1 MAGRPGIP
9 VEGGIPMDNSA
20 GDRISCADSCGR
32 TTPMR
37 PPDPTLP
44 RLLQVLALVTVGLLA
59 RPVQAYDYPFDDPFV
74 ATVVGTPVE
83 YRAKLDV
90 KVPLKRRSI
99 KVFEDRETPDLFFYD
114 DEFRY
119 SYALQK
125 GPAPLIFIIAGT
137 GGSHDGH
144 GVRWLGKVFYQ
155 AGFHYVGLT
164 SPTHSNF
171 IVSASESGVPGH
183 AYQDAADLY
192 RVMGLIRDKLAKR
205 ARITDYYVTGYSLGA
220 FNTAFVC
227 RLDDQRHEF
236 DFKRALMI
244 NPPMRLYSSISLL
257 DRMLE
262 NIPGG
267 EDNFGLFYQNLVD
280 AFAKVYTRSN
290 ALQFNEDFL
299 YQAYEVFKPE
309 KELLAALI
317 GTSFRMSAANMAF
330 TSDVMTNFGYIKPAN
345 VRLGKNTDLGDY
357 NNVAMRL
364 GFTDYFHA
372 YFYPYFHARD
382 PKVSRANLIEEMS
395 LRTIAD
401 YLKSA
406 TGIYVIHNE
415 DDLILEP
422 GEINFFPEVFGD
434 RATIYPNGGHLGNMQ
449 QKDVV
454 AHMVEVMR
462 P

>member
-1 MAGRPGIP
+1 VRGIARTGRRMKTTNMSSLRPFQALAFLVVSLLP
-9 VEGGIPMDNSA
+9 VA
-20 GDRISCADSCGR
+20 AH
-32 TTPMR
+32 
-37 PPDPTLP
+37 
-44 RLLQVLALVTVGLLA
+44 
-59 RPVQAYDYPFDDPFV
+59 AYDYPFDDPFV
-74 ATVVGTPVE
+74 ATVIGTPVE

-90 KVPLKRRSI
+90 RVPLKRRSL
-99 KVFEDRETPDLFFYD
+99 KVFPDRDTPELFFYD

-125 GPAPLIFIIAGT
+125 GPAPLVFIIAGT
-137 GGSHDGH
+137 GGSHDGR
-144 GVRWLGKVFYQ
+144 GVKWLGQVFYQ
-155 AGFHYVGLT
+155 AGFHYVGLS

-171 IVSASESGVPGH
+171 IVSASGTGVPGH
-183 AYQDAADLY
+183 AFQDAEDLY
-192 RVMGLIRDKLAKR
+192 RVMEQIRDRLGKR
-205 ARITDYYVTGYSLGA
+205 VEITDYYLTGYSLGA
-220 FNTAFVC
+220 FNTAFVAL
-227 RLDDQRHEF
+227 LDDQRHAF
-236 DFKRALMI
+236 DFRRALMI

-267 EDNFGLFYQNLVD
+267 EDNFGRFYQNLVD
-280 AFAKVYTRSN
+280 AFAEVYIRTDV
-290 ALQFNEDFL
+290 LQFNEDFL

-345 VRLGKNTDLGDY
+345 VRLRKNTDLGTY
-357 NNVAMRL
+357 NQVAMRL

-372 YFYPYFHARD
+372 YFYPWFHEQD
-382 PKVSRANLIEEMS
+382 PAVSRADLIEEMS
-395 LRTIAD
+395 LRTIED
-401 YLKSA
+401 YLRSSTK
-406 TGIYVIHNE
+406 IYVIHNE

-422 GEINFFPEVFGD
+422 GEIRFFPEVFGD

-449 QKDVV
+449 QRDVV
-454 AHMVEVMR
+454 EHMIEVFR

>member
-1 MAGRPGIP
+1 
-9 VEGGIPMDNSA
+9 MDNQ
-20 GDRISCADSCGR
+20 GWKRISCAEFPGR
-32 TTPMR
+32 SARMNHSDPILLR
-37 PPDPTLP
+37 PL
-44 RLLQVLALVTVGLLA
+44 RVLALVAAGLLSF
-59 RPVQAYDYPFDDPFV
+59 PLQAYDYPFDDPFV

-83 YRAKLDV
+83 YRAELDV
-90 KVPLKRRSI
+90 KVPLQRRSV
-99 KVFEDRETPDLFFYD
+99 KVFKDRETPELFFYD

-144 GVRWLGKVFYQ
+144 GVKWLGRVFYQ

-192 RVMGLIRDKLAKR
+192 RVMGLIRDKLGKR
-205 ARITDYYVTGYSLGA
+205 AKITDYYVTGYSLGA
-220 FNTAFVC
+220 FNTAFVTM
-227 RLDDQRHEF
+227 LDDQRHVF

-244 NPPMRLYSSISLL
+244 NPPMRLYSSISIL

-280 AFAKVYTRSN
+280 AFAKVYTRSD

-345 VRLGKNTDLGDY
+345 IRLRKNTDLGDY

-372 YFYPYFHARD
+372 YFYPYFHARYPD
-382 PKVSRANLIEEMS
+382 VSRTDLIEEMS
-395 LRTIAD
+395 LRTIDD
-401 YLKSA
+401 YLHSSTK
-406 TGIYVIHNE
+406 IYVIHNE

-422 GEINFFPEVFGD
+422 GEITFFPEVFGD

-449 QKDVV
+449 QRDVV
-454 AHMVEVMR
+454 EHMIQVFR
-462 P
+462 Q